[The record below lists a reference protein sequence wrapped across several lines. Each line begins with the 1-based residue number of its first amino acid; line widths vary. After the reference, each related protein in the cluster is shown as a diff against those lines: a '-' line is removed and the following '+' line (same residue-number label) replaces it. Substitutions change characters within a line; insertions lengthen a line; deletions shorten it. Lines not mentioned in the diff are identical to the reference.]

1 MEGKYLTS
9 EFVSL
14 RMVFKTVFH
23 KINLQLFFVYL
34 GAVKQRNTGQPF
46 TYLANMIHVFKV
58 FSHAWIMKSLCL
70 VCCLMGVDAYGQDT
84 LYFRNEL
91 KSEKNKY
98 MFIDSMFISV
108 NKVKMNIQEKD
119 TIAYEQA
126 DDQEDTSRYQVRYFY
141 VELKGNKLDEQLEY
155 RLDLYIEQKH
165 FEIDLPGSLLVK
177 GVYSDSQLFLKTYKG
192 RGFHTFFKEGYG
204 YSFGS
209 WTAVSSIMIPK

>member
-1 MEGKYLTS
+1 MEGKYLNI
-9 EFVSL
+9 EFVIL

-23 KINLQLFFVYL
+23 KINLQLFFVFL
-34 GAVKQRNTGQPF
+34 STVKQRNTVQPF
-46 TYLANMIHVFKV
+46 TYLANIIHVFKV
-58 FSHAWIMKSLCL
+58 FPLALNMKSLCL
-70 VCCLMGVDAYGQDT
+70 VCCLISMEVYAQDT

-108 NKVKMNIQEKD
+108 NKVKMNIHEKD
-119 TIAYEQA
+119 TIAYEQV

-155 RLDLYIEQKH
+155 RFDLYIEQKH

-177 GVYSDSQLFLKTYKG
+177 GGYPDSRLFLKTYKG
-192 RGFHTFFKEGYG
+192 RGFLTFFKEGYV

-209 WTAVSSIMIPK
+209 WTALSSIMIPK